1 MSDYLHASLMPSAS
15 TSAYNMVHA
24 RLQEALVQR
33 LYEKIQG
40 AISERQQPALAGGAV
55 NGHLR
60 QAIEPSN
67 FDHLIQDAARRH
79 GVDEDLVR
87 AVIKVESNFNPDAVS
102 YAGAKGLMQLMDATA
117 ADLGVSNSFDVAQN
131 IEGGVSYLAQQLR
144 RFNGDTRLALA
155 AYNAG
160 PGSVQRYQ
168 GVPPFEETQRYIQR
182 VFTYY
187 SPEPMHDYRA

>member
-1 MSDYLHASLMPSAS
+1 MSDYLHASLT
-15 TSAYNMVHA
+15 TSAYNTVQA
-24 RLQEALVQR
+24 RLQEALIQR
-33 LYEKIQG
+33 IYAKIQG
-40 AISERQQPALAGGAV
+40 AIAERQQPPLAGGAV

-60 QAIEPSN
+60 QDIEPSA

-87 AVIKVESNFNPDAVS
+87 AVIKVESNFNPEAVS

-117 ADLGVSNSFDVAQN
+117 ADLGVTNSFDVAQN

-144 RFNGDTRLALA
+144 RFQGDTRLALA

-160 PGSVQRYQ
+160 PGAVQRYQ
-168 GVPPFEETQRYIQR
+168 GVPPFDETQRYIQR
-182 VFTYY
+182 VMTYY
-187 SPEPMHDYRA
+187 NPEPLHDYHA